1 MSPSMRTRAAVFAGI
16 LLMTSAAAAGEAN
29 PRHGGRL
36 VDAGAYHVELV
47 AKATAVD
54 VYVSD
59 HDDRPVALAGFKGTA
74 ILVVDGKPA
83 RIALEP
89 AGTNRLSGASAIALT
104 GKVKGAVR
112 ITTPGGT
119 TVSASFN

>member
-1 MSPSMRTRAAVFAGI
+1 MRTRAAVFAGI